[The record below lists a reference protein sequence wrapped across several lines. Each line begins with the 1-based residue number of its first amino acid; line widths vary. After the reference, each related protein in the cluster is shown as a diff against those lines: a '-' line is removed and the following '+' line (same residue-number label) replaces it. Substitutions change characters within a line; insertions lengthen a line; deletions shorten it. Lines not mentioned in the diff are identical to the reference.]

1 MQHNLHSS
9 MSTVSYLDK
18 IRELEEQFKIEREFK
33 LNLETELASARQ
45 TELNLKSQNGKLI
58 NDIFE
63 LKRHLNNANDKN
75 DSKDELLKE
84 YENLI
89 ENLNDRMESDRA
101 IIER

>member
-1 MQHNLHSS
+1 
-9 MSTVSYLDK
+9 VSYLDK
-18 IRELEEQFKIEREFK
+18 IRELEEQFEIEREFNLK
-33 LNLETELASARQ
+33 LETELANARQ

-84 YENLI
+84 YETLI

>member
-1 MQHNLHSS
+1 MTFL
-9 MSTVSYLDK
+9 
-18 IRELEEQFKIEREFK
+18 
-33 LNLETELASARQ
+33 
-45 TELNLKSQNGKLI
+45 
-58 NDIFE
+58 
-63 LKRHLNNANDKN
+63 RHLNNANDKN

>member
-1 MQHNLHSS
+1 
-9 MSTVSYLDK
+9 VSYLDK
-18 IRELEEQFKIEREFK
+18 IRELEEQFEIEREFNLK
-33 LNLETELASARQ
+33 LETELANARQ

>member
-1 MQHNLHSS
+1 MA
-9 MSTVSYLDK
+9 YLDK
-18 IRELEEQFKIEREFK
+18 IRELEEQFEIEREFNLK
-33 LNLETELASARQ
+33 LETELANARQ

>member
-1 MQHNLHSS
+1 M
-9 MSTVSYLDK
+9 SYLDK
-18 IRELEEQFKIEREFK
+18 IRELEEQFEIEREFNLK
-33 LNLETELASARQ
+33 LETELANVRQ